1 MSWNE
6 IKLKELEKVFNEIF
20 SPELLYGKQ
29 AEIYDEAL
37 AQSNHYGITWKQ
49 EMMNKDMYVDFV
61 IDYLE
66 NEGISPEDFK
76 TN

>member
-37 AQSNHYGITWKQ
+37 VQSNHYGITWKQ
-49 EMMNKDMYVDFV
+49 EMINKDIYLDFL

-76 TN
+76 SN

>member
-37 AQSNHYGITWKQ
+37 SQSNHYGITWKQ

-66 NEGISPEDFK
+66 NEGVSPEDFK
-76 TN
+76 SN